1 MRAKKTLKRSND
13 STVEITEPKKHGW
26 FDYRNIYG
34 LLAPM
39 DEKGIGRIAEEL
51 VNWASHED
59 DAFKISQFYLSK
71 GISEG
76 TWREWV
82 IKFDCLREAQNTAK
96 LYIGNRR
103 EIGAI
108 KNKLNTSVV
117 AFTMPF
123 YDEEWKDETI
133 RRAALK
139 EGSSGDGKDSITV
152 VLNPIPNSEIVLQ
165 RNTKDEE
172 QK

>member
-1 MRAKKTLKRSND
+1 MRAKKLNTNTVVKESSQKLRWLDYQCILTGDMRPMNENGFERLAIEIVQWASND
-13 STVEITEPKKHGW
+13 DEALKITQFMFVRGINDRVWRQWCEKSPRLKEATE
-26 FDYRNIYG
+26 
-34 LLAPM
+34 LA
-39 DEKGIGRIAEEL
+39 KRI
-51 VNWASHED
+51 
-59 DAFKISQFYLSK
+59 
-71 GISEG
+71 
-76 TWREWV
+76 
-82 IKFDCLREAQNTAK
+82 
-96 LYIGNRR
+96 IGNRR
-103 EIGAI
+103 EVGAL

-123 YDEEWKDETI
+123 YDDEWKDETI